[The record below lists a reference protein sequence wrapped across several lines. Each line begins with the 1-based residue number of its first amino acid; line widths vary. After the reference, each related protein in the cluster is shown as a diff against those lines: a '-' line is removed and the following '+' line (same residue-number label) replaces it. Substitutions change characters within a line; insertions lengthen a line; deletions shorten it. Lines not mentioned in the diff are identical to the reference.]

1 MILTDTTAQ
10 EREEERGVSGN
21 LRRDLELCKLLAVL
35 GNTAPVVVPTE
46 QSNGKT
52 ENDHVHSDDDRLP
65 IEKSLAMVMRIDA
78 NDNGRSVVSTSRAL
92 RAASVDGAGCVD
104 IQSEAEDVHNTS
116 EESDGRNDQVDN
128 TANDDAQT
136 LAMDGNWRQCS
147 PAATELTRRRRAPW

>member
-1 MILTDTTAQ
+1 MHSLVKALLTDTTAQ
-10 EREEERGVSGN
+10 EREEERGVSRN

-78 NDNGRSVVSTSRAL
+78 DDNGRSVVSTSRAL
-92 RAASVDGAGCVD
+92 RAASVG
-104 IQSEAEDVHNTS
+104 
-116 EESDGRNDQVDN
+116 
-128 TANDDAQT
+128 
-136 LAMDGNWRQCS
+136 
-147 PAATELTRRRRAPW
+147 P